1 MALGNK
7 KKTYYVLLSD
17 GELQEGSTWEAI
29 MAIPNLKANNVCMI
43 IDNNDLV
50 SYNNLS
56 KSHSNIY
63 PLVEKLRSFGWN
75 AKACNGH
82 KASEI
87 FQSINFNNTNKPLAL
102 IAKTIKG
109 YPISFMS
116 NKPIENTDSITKN

>member
-1 MALGNK
+1 
-7 KKTYYVLLSD
+7 
-17 GELQEGSTWEAI
+17 

-109 YPISFMS
+109 YPISFS
-116 NKPIENTDSITKN
+116 QINLFGTIDLRTRKNFQLQKDLI